1 VSRAEPI
8 GASRSGLS
16 ATIRVAAID
25 FYFNSWRLV
34 PANLLWGAVFAIA
47 LVGIVIHPA
56 GSLLVPLLALPTVG
70 IYRIAALIARADA
83 ASFWDG
89 LAAWRAF
96 LVPALLLG
104 TALAGCEA
112 ILLGNVVF
120 GLASGS
126 LSGWAL
132 ATLAGWGLA
141 ASWILSWTL
150 WPLLVDPRREDQS
163 VRTRLRTAVA
173 LAVARPRRAIAL
185 GAAMFVFLAVS
196 TVAFAALVSVSM
208 AFAALVACREV
219 LPAADRLE
227 GRLADR
233 GFADP

>member
-1 VSRAEPI
+1 M
-8 GASRSGLS
+8 
-16 ATIRVAAID
+16 AAVD

-47 LVGIVIHPA
+47 LLAIVMSPA
-56 GSLLVPLLALPTVG
+56 GVLIVPLVALPTVG

-120 GLASGS
+120 GLGSGS
-126 LSGWAL
+126 VSGWAL

-141 ASWILSWTL
+141 ASWILSWSL
-150 WPLLVDPRREDQS
+150 WPLLVDPRRSDQS
-163 VRTRLRTAVA
+163 VRTRLSTAVM
-173 LAVARPRRAIAL
+173 LAVARPRRAVAL
-185 GAAMFVFLAVS
+185 GAAMFVFMAVS

-208 AFAALVACREV
+208 AFSALVACRDV

-227 GRLADR
+227 GRTTDRALAE
-233 GFADP
+233 P